1 VKTSFVLLALVLTL
15 SACGE
20 NAPSE
25 KFLKNTVLDQMHINA
40 VPAAAIAQAEK
51 SDIDKLDCHR
61 AGANLDCSF
70 DLAGQHHSIVLV
82 RTGSG
87 DWSPDAIK

>member
-1 VKTSFVLLALVLTL
+1 MKTSLGLLAILLTL

-40 VPAAAIAQAEK
+40 APAAAIEAAQKA
-51 SDIDKLDCHR
+51 DIDKLACKRTDAKLSCE
-61 AGANLDCSF
+61 F
-70 DLAGQHHSIVLV
+70 ELAAQHHTIVLV

-87 DWSPDAIK
+87 DWSPDLIR

>member
-1 VKTSFVLLALVLTL
+1 VKTSLVLLALVLTL

-40 VPAAAIAQAEK
+40 APAAAISAAEK
-51 SDIDKLDCHR
+51 GEIDKLDCHR
-61 AGANLDCSF
+61 TGANLDCAF
-70 DLAGQHHSIVLV
+70 DLGGQHHSMVLV